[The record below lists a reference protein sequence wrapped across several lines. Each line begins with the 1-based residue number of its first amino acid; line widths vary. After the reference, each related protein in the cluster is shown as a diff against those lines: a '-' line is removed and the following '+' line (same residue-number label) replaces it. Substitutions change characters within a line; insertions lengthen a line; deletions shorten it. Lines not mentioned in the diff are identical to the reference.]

1 MERLLVE
8 GNLEKELEEL
18 RKDLQ
23 KKSELLRKR

>member
-23 KKSELLRKR
+23 LKSELLRKR